1 MSLSFTKGQIDRL
14 GSKIREQ
21 SVHIDDETLDELQK
35 YRIEHKE
42 PISQVF
48 TILCSISRTIHHSS
62 ITTFRI
68 KRFESIIGKLERYPD
83 MRFSRMWDIGGCR
96 CILRSE
102 EDLYKMKGLVE
113 SNKDLEVIKINDY
126 VKEPQDSGYKSVHLY
141 VKHKCSEYPIE
152 VQLRTLENHDWA
164 TLVEITDLLFDTRLK
179 ELADNNELFVMH
191 KFLSRKP
198 SLSTEEKVYI
208 FKTIKKYQFFEIL
221 SEVFARNYLRVRNQW
236 LTMESNSSHKFFL
249 IEASKKD
256 VPKISA
262 YSSFIEAEKN
272 YFQMYKTS
280 QNANIVL
287 TYVQTHDYN
296 LLAIA
301 YANYILTFHSFM
313 HECLTLFEGPIIEAI
328 RNRNYFKFYK
338 LYKFWNELAFRHSK
352 NLISEIDEVVDNSFT
367 QNGKR
372 SKSKV
377 KRKLD
382 DWLKDIKRQVD
393 LSNTYKRRLFV
404 GIAKNMPKSRI
415 SKYVSELIV
424 KSVDRAYK
432 TRIRKVFKLSR
443 AFNASLKKS
452 KLK

>member
-21 SVHIDDETLDELQK
+21 SLEIDDETLEELQK

-48 TILCSISRTIHHSS
+48 TVLCSISRTIHHSS

-68 KRFESIIGKLERYPD
+68 KRFESIIGKLERYPE

-102 EDLYKMKGLVE
+102 EETYKMKALLE
-113 SNKDLEVIKINDY
+113 AHKDLEIIKINDY
-126 VKEPQDSGYKSVHLY
+126 VKEPQESGYKSVHLY
-141 VKHKCSEYPIE
+141 VKHKSSEYPIE

-179 ELADNNELFVMH
+179 ELADNNELYKMH
-191 KFLSRKP
+191 QLLSKKP
-198 SLSTEEKVYI
+198 NLSTEEKIYI

-236 LTMESNSSHKFFL
+236 LLMESNSSHKFFL
-249 IEASKKD
+249 IEASKRD
-256 VPKISA
+256 VPKITA
-262 YSSFIEAEKN
+262 FSSFVEAEQN
-272 YFQMYKTS
+272 YFQMYKAS

-287 TYVQTHDYN
+287 TYVQSHDYN

-328 RNRNYFKFYK
+328 GGKKYFKFYR

-352 NLISEIDEVVDNSFT
+352 NLISEIDEVVDNSFA
-367 QNGKR
+367 NPGKK

-377 KRKLD
+377 KKKLD
-382 DWLKDIKRQVD
+382 EWLKDIKKQVD
-393 LSNTYKRRLFV
+393 LSNSYKRRLFI
-404 GIAKNMPKSRI
+404 GIAKSMPKSRI
-415 SKYVSELIV
+415 SKFISEFIV
-424 KSVDRAYK
+424 RTVDGAYK
-432 TRIRKVFKLSR
+432 TRIRRVFKLSR
-443 AFNASLKKS
+443 AFNAAINRNKVK
-452 KLK
+452 